1 MAYDGIL
8 ILTHSIIVK
17 MVKIGDFERVRFSIC
32 GCSHRDYGR
41 MIPNLENFARLDRDR
56 VPPGYAGGC
65 FCARH
70 EREFSALH
78 SFYLLLLLLL
88 YCYCRISHFWCFVC
102 SCISWCSSF
111 SKKKKKEWVSEFR
124 SFMGK
129 MKIVSP
135 LMKILNLNFVVAQKN
150 FSKRK
155 RVCVR

>member
-111 SKKKKKEWVSEFR
+111 SKKKKKMSIGIPKFYGKDED
-124 SFMGK
+124 SFS
-129 MKIVSP
+129 VDEDT
-135 LMKILNLNFVVAQKN
+135 
-150 FSKRK
+150 
-155 RVCVR
+155 

>member
-17 MVKIGDFERVRFSIC
+17 MVKIGDFKRVRFSIC

-41 MIPNLENFARLDRDR
+41 MIPNLENLARLDRDR

-78 SFYLLLLLLL
+78 CLIIFFIHYIVIVEVL
-88 YCYCRISHFWCFVC
+88 IS
-102 SCISWCSSF
+102 
-111 SKKKKKEWVSEFR
+111 
-124 SFMGK
+124 
-129 MKIVSP
+129 
-135 LMKILNLNFVVAQKN
+135 
-150 FSKRK
+150 
-155 RVCVR
+155 

>member
-78 SFYLLLLLLL
+78 SFYLLLLL

-111 SKKKKKEWVSEFR
+111 SKKKENK
-124 SFMGK
+124 
-129 MKIVSP
+129 
-135 LMKILNLNFVVAQKN
+135 
-150 FSKRK
+150 K
-155 RVCVR
+155 RVSIGIPKFYGKYEDSFSVDEDT